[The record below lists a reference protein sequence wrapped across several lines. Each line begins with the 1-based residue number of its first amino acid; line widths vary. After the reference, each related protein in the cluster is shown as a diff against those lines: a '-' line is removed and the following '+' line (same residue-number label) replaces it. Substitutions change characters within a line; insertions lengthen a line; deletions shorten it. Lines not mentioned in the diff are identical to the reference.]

1 MASDSQFGPERGEVA
16 NRTRLSTSRRRT
28 SESPSRAK
36 GVATKVVLLALA
48 LVAGTAS
55 WAGTAF
61 AADTTPP
68 TEPGPVSVSA
78 LTATSATL
86 TWSKSTDDVR
96 VEGYRVYRG
105 PAATA
110 DSALTLVKTMDAA
123 TPYSATQLFSGAAYK
138 FGIVAIDA
146 ANNQSVMRTV
156 TFTTSTSSDT
166 IAPAPPSSSSVTVKT
181 FSSSRLDIFWAL
193 SSSTDAASYLVM
205 RDGVL
210 VAMVTRPSA
219 PRYSDNGL
227 AASSTH
233 VYSIRTVDSNGNV
246 SAGTSGRSA
255 STPAAGT
262 LLISRGPYLSNVSA
276 TTAVVSWWTN
286 LPTAGVVT
294 WGTTSPTGHS
304 VSDAAGT
311 LQHHSVTIS
320 GLTAGTAY
328 QYQVGNGAAL
338 LSVPS
343 TLNTAAPAGTT
354 FSFAAIGDFGGGSP
368 GLPQNATNIAG
379 AGTRFIQTL
388 GDNIYPSSGNPD
400 PNFTTTYSDFDARF
414 YKPFAAAI
422 AKQALFPANGNQE
435 YYGDGVF
442 WKNFP
447 MPGTNHSWYSYT
459 WGNAHILALDT
470 EQPYTVG
477 SAQYAF
483 AQADLAAH
491 QSDKWRIVVLQRPPY
506 NSSSAVAGSKA
517 EQSNLVPLFQ
527 TQHVNLV
534 LSGSS
539 HNYERMKPI
548 TNGAAAAGGITYV
561 VSGAGGNGFNPF
573 TIAAPSYTAFREATY
588 YEFLKITVSATSL
601 KVDAVRA
608 DTNTVFDTITIT

>member
-1 MASDSQFGPERGEVA
+1 MDV
-16 NRTRLSTSRRRT
+16 RRAVKFRR
-28 SESPSRAK
+28 SPIRSRAAGMLAVLIVA
-36 GVATKVVLLALA
+36 GVTVMLP
-48 LVAGTAS
+48 GTAS
-55 WAGTAF
+55 
-61 AADTTPP
+61 AADTSPP
-68 TEPGPVSVSA
+68 TEPGVITVSA
-78 LTATSATL
+78 VTATSATL
-86 TWSKSTDDVR
+86 TWAKSTDDVR

-105 PAATA
+105 PAAAA
-110 DSALTLVKTMDAA
+110 DSALTLIKTLDAA
-123 TPYSATQLFSGAAYK
+123 TPYSATELFSGTAYK
-138 FGIVAIDA
+138 FGIVAIDPS
-146 ANNQSVMRTV
+146 NNKSVMRTV

-166 IAPAPPSSSSVTVKT
+166 IAPAPPSSSSVAVKV

-193 SSSTDAASYLVM
+193 STSTDAAAYLVF
-205 RDGVL
+205 RDGAL
-210 VAMVTRPSA
+210 IAMVTRPAA

-233 VYSIRTVDSNGNV
+233 TYSIRTVDSNGNV

-255 STPAAGT
+255 STPATGT
-262 LLISRGPYLSNVSA
+262 VLITRGPYLSNVSA

-286 LPTAGVVT
+286 LPTPGVAT
-294 WGTTSPTGHS
+294 WGTTSPAGHS
-304 VSDAAGT
+304 VTDPAGT
-311 LQHHSVTIS
+311 VQHHRVTIS

-328 QYQVGNGAAL
+328 QYQVGNGGALVSAVGALNAAA
-338 LSVPS
+338 S
-343 TLNTAAPAGTT
+343 AGTT

-368 GLPQNATNIAG
+368 GEAQNATNIAG

-400 PNFTTTYSDFDARF
+400 PNYTTTYSDFDARF

-422 AKQALFPANGNQE
+422 ANQALFPANGNQE

-442 WKNFP
+442 WQNFP

-459 WGNAHILALDT
+459 WGNAHILVLDT

-483 AQADLAAH
+483 AQADLAGH
-491 QSDKWRIVVLQRPPY
+491 QGDKWRIVVMQRPPY
-506 NSSSAVAGSKA
+506 SSTSAVSGSKA

-534 LSGSS
+534 LSGNS
-539 HNYERMKPI
+539 HNYERMKPM
-548 TNGAAAAGGITYV
+548 TNGVAATGGITYV

-573 TIAAPSYTAFREATY
+573 TIAAPSYTAFREATF
-588 YEFLKITVSATSL
+588 YEYLKITVSATSL
-601 KVDAVRA
+601 TVSAIRA
-608 DTNTVFDTITIT
+608 DTNTVLDTTTIT

>member
-1 MASDSQFGPERGEVA
+1 
-16 NRTRLSTSRRRT
+16 
-28 SESPSRAK
+28 
-36 GVATKVVLLALA
+36 LA
-48 LVAGTAS
+48 
-55 WAGTAF
+55 
-61 AADTTPP
+61 
-68 TEPGPVSVSA
+68 
-78 LTATSATL
+78 
-86 TWSKSTDDVR
+86 WSKSTDDVR

-105 PAATA
+105 PAAAA
-110 DSALTLVKTMDAA
+110 DSTLTLVKTMDAA
-123 TPYSATQLFSGAAYK
+123 TPYSATQLFSGTAYK

-146 ANNQSVMRTV
+146 ANNKSVMRTV
-156 TFTTSTSSDT
+156 TLTTVTSSDT
-166 IAPAPPSSSSVTVKT
+166 IAPEPPSSSSVSVKV

-193 SSSTDAASYLVM
+193 STSTDAAAYLVM

-210 VAMVTRPSA
+210 LAMVTRPSA

-255 STPAAGT
+255 STPAAGA
-262 LLISRGPYLSNVSA
+262 LLITRGPYLSNVSA
-276 TTAVVSWWTN
+276 TAAVVSWWTN
-286 LPTAGVVT
+286 LPTPGVVT
-294 WGTTSPTGHS
+294 WGTSSPTARS
-304 VSDAAGT
+304 LPDPAGT
-311 LQHHSVTIS
+311 VQQHSVTIS
-320 GLTAGTAY
+320 GLTAGTGY
-328 QYQVGNGAAL
+328 QYRVGNGAAL
-338 LSVPS
+338 SS
-343 TLNTAAPAGTT
+343 TASTFTTAAPAGTT
-354 FSFAAIGDFGGGSP
+354 YSFAAIGDFGGGST
-368 GLPQNATNIAG
+368 GLAQNAANIAG
-379 AGTRFIQTL
+379 AGTAFIQTL

-400 PNFTTTYSDFDARF
+400 PNFTTSYSDFDARF

-422 AKQALFPANGNQE
+422 AKQAFFPANGNQE
-435 YYGDGVF
+435 YYGDGAF

-459 WGNAHILALDT
+459 WGNAHILVLDT

-491 QSDKWRIVVLQRPPY
+491 QNDKWRIVILQRPPY
-506 NSSSAVAGSKA
+506 NSSSAVASSKS

-527 TQHVNLV
+527 AHHVNLV

-539 HNYERMKPI
+539 HNYERMKPM
-548 TNGAAAAGGITYV
+548 TNGVAATGGITYV
-561 VSGAGGNGFNPF
+561 VSGAGGNGFNAF

-608 DTNTVFDTITIT
+608 DTNTVFDTTTIT